1 MSHLFPFPRTRRS
14 ELPLLVKRSIF
25 LILAFLFCLSGC
37 AVSGKRAAAKS
48 GAVASAGTA
57 GDFAEV
63 PVQKVSDPLER
74 FNRTMFRFNDG
85 LYTHVLR
92 PVAHGYVLIVPRPVR
107 TGVSNFFDNLQF
119 PVRFINCALQGKITR
134 SAQETWKF
142 VFNSTAGIGG
152 LIRVSD
158 HLQDLADV
166 PAEDFGLT
174 LGVWGIAPGPY
185 IVVPVLGPSDCRDA
199 VGFAGDYVMSPLSW
213 YSLGFIHHRFI
224 GDAVS
229 IALSGTRYVNGLP
242 KAMDQYD
249 QMKAAAVDPYIATR
263 DAFLSYRAAQ
273 VRK

>member
-1 MSHLFPFPRTRRS
+1 
-14 ELPLLVKRSIF
+14 
-25 LILAFLFCLSGC
+25 
-37 AVSGKRAAAKS
+37 
-48 GAVASAGTA
+48 
-57 GDFAEV
+57 
-63 PVQKVSDPLER
+63 
-74 FNRTMFRFNDG
+74 
-85 LYTHVLR
+85 
-92 PVAHGYVLIVPRPVR
+92 
-107 TGVSNFFDNLQF
+107 
-119 PVRFINCALQGKITR
+119 LQGKITR

-158 HLQDLADV
+158 HLQDLADI

-213 YSLGFIHHRFI
+213 YSLGFIHHRL
-224 GDAVS
+224 VS
-229 IALSGTRYVNGLP
+229 DVVSVALSGTRYVSGLP

-273 VRK
+273 VKK